1 MYKLGWFGAVRGHSN
16 KVIGN
21 VSVRQNANNFLFNFN
36 SYYASIL
43 YRFQDIA
50 SHCRKSPIFTF
61 PTYIWRPVG
70 GDSNQIS
77 PKSLATVNYIESL
90 GFRAALF
97 T

>member
-61 PTYIWRPVG
+61 PPYIWH
-70 GDSNQIS
+70 ITTHTA
-77 PKSLATVNYIESL
+77 LAES
-90 GFRAALF
+90 RAVEMTEF
-97 T
+97 Q